1 MKCSIPECPNI
12 PERNGTCSSH
22 NRSAR
27 KAESDALKVKK
38 KQKPIK
44 HMSNKL
50 ANYYKRYVDIRDEWI
65 KGKMCV
71 VFPALPAIEPHH
83 AHGRSYNEFYDDWAV
98 YNDIPLLLDTRF
110 WKPVSR
116 AGHIQ
121 IEGSPEW
128 AYKMGFS
135 ESRLSKK

>member
-1 MKCSIPECPNI
+1 MPCKECGTIKCRLDICESCA
-12 PERNGTCSSH
+12 RLQ
-22 NRSAR
+22 R

-38 KQKPIK
+38 KPKQIK

-50 ANYYKRYVDIRDEWI
+50 ANYYRRYVEIRDEWI

-83 AHGRSYNEFYDDWAV
+83 AHGRSYTEFYDDWAV